1 MRIILASGSQRRK
14 DLMEMMKINFEITVS
29 NINETLEENITIEEN
44 SEKLAYRKAKEVFK
58 KTKGERVVIGSD
70 TLVIKDNN
78 IYGKPKSRKEARN
91 MLQIFSNSYHDIITS
106 LCLLIEK
113 NGKKIKYQIHDKVKI
128 HVKQVTNDEI
138 EEWLNYNQYQ
148 DKAGAYSV
156 QSIFGALYV
165 DKIEGSYYT
174 AVGLPTDKLYEI
186 LKKEKII

>member
-78 IYGKPKSRKEARN
+78 IYGKPKSRQEARN

-106 LCLLIEK
+106 LCLLIER
-113 NGKKIKYQIHDKVKI
+113 NGKEIKYQIHDKVKI
-128 HVKQVTNDEI
+128 HIKQVTNDEI

>member
-29 NINETLEENITIEEN
+29 NIDETLEEGITIEES

-78 IYGKPKSRKEARN
+78 IYGKPKSRQEARN